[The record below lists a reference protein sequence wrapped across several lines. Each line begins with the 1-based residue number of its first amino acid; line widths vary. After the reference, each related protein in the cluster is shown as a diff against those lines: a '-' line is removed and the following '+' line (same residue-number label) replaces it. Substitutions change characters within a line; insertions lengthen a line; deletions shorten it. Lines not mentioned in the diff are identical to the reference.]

1 MIQRFQTAR
10 SSSSRYARRVGLIA
24 CPFCREMFEEGEAKK
39 CPVCEMPLAQLH
51 KLPPSL
57 DAMHD
62 EAGVPTAPELEKMPL
77 TYVGRGKAPIAVLGL
92 IGLGLF
98 FVPWVQM
105 TLPYIAA
112 KSGFDL
118 AKNIGWLWSCLAA
131 WCVLVPTVLSRRSIA
146 QMRGARVAAAFLS
159 AFPGISAAI
168 LLLKPPHGAVY
179 TIKYSFDWPIYA
191 TLIVSLLAVAFSL
204 RLGGSTRDIKVS
216 RGSSVGQHLH

>member
-1 MIQRFQTAR
+1 MIQRFQTSR
-10 SSSSRYARRVGLIA
+10 SAASRYARRVGLIA

-62 EAGVPTAPELEKMPL
+62 EAGVPTAPELEMMPL

-168 LLLKPPHGAVY
+168 LLLKPPHGAIY
-179 TIKYSFDWPIYA
+179 TIRYSFDWPIYA
-191 TLIVSLLAVAFSL
+191 TLVVSLLAVAFSF
-204 RLGGSTRDIKVS
+204 RLGGSARDIKVS

>member
-1 MIQRFQTAR
+1 
-10 SSSSRYARRVGLIA
+10 
-24 CPFCREMFEEGEAKK
+24 
-39 CPVCEMPLAQLH
+39 
-51 KLPPSL
+51 
-57 DAMHD
+57 
-62 EAGVPTAPELEKMPL
+62 MPL

>member
-1 MIQRFQTAR
+1 MIDRYVSPAR
-10 SSSSRYARRVGLIA
+10 APRYARKVGLIA

-62 EAGVPTAPELEKMPL
+62 EAGVPTAPELELMPL
-77 TYVGRGKAPIAVLGL
+77 TYLGRGKAPLAVVGL

-98 FVPWVQM
+98 FFPWVQM

-131 WCVLVPTVLSRRSIA
+131 WCVLVPVTLSRRSIA

-168 LLLKPPHGAVY
+168 LLLKPPHGALFKIVY
-179 TIKYSFDWPIYA
+179 AFQWPIYS
-191 TLIVSLLAVAFSL
+191 TLAVSLVAIVLSL
-204 RLGGSTRDIKVS
+204 RLGGSARDIKVA